1 MRIIMR
7 AITHAENEKKKTD
20 ELNAKREPTADN
32 ALFKTNMKIMWVGFW
47 AAVGY
52 AYSMPSRSKD
62 VAALCLYL
70 CVNAYAPLCVRVRVC
85 VCEVRRTLQPV
96 HVHKYRTIK

>member
-1 MRIIMR
+1 MR

-62 VAALCLYL
+62 VAASVCK
-70 CVNAYAPLCVRVRVC
+70 CIRPTMCACAC
-85 VCEVRRTLQPV
+85 VCAKFEGHFSQCMC
-96 HVHKYRTIK
+96 INIEQ

>member
-1 MRIIMR
+1 MR

-62 VAALCLYL
+62 VAASVCKCIRPTMCACA
-70 CVNAYAPLCVRVRVC
+70 CVCVRSSKDTSASAYA
-85 VCEVRRTLQPV
+85 
-96 HVHKYRTIK
+96 